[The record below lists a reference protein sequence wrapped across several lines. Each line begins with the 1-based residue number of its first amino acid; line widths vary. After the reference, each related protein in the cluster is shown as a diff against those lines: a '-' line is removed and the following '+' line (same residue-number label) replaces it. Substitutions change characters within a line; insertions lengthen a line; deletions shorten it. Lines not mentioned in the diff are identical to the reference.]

1 MTPKT
6 AERQHIVRERVFI
19 PSQLDEV
26 MFVLRETRATGTLTV
41 SFNQGGVGTVRFVE
55 TQKLEIV
62 LDTPAVAVADSHS

>member
-6 AERQHIVRERVFI
+6 AERQHIVRERDFI

-55 TQKLEIV
+55 TQRVQIS
-62 LDTPAVAVADSHS
+62 LDTRLAADAESHS